1 MKTINVVNGPHSVPA
16 IIQGC
21 MRMPAL
27 DTKAAAD
34 LIRCAYELGINFFDH
49 AKIYGAGEAERRF
62 GDAFPMT
69 GLRREDVI
77 IQSKCGIC
85 PDRKVFDWSY
95 EEIVTSVDESLERL
109 KTDYLDVLLLHR
121 PDLLYDPEEVAEAF
135 DALES
140 AGKVRHFGMS
150 NVPPMMFEVLK
161 KYVKQ
166 PLVFDQVQFSMEQ
179 SQLLD
184 QTLFMNNKT
193 TDMSLMRDGGLLDY
207 CRLHDITIQCWSPLQ
222 LGMFGGNFVDNP
234 AYPELNKAIAEVGEK
249 YGLSRSAAA
258 IAFILRHPAD
268 MQVIAGTMNKDHLA
282 DLAAAADV
290 ELSRD
295 DWYKL
300 YLASGKFLP

>member
-1 MKTINVVNGPHSVPA
+1 MKLIDVANGPAEVPA

-49 AKIYGAGEAERRF
+49 ANIYGAGEAERRF

-69 GLRREDVI
+69 GLKREDVI

-95 EEIVTSVDESLERL
+95 EEIVMCVDESLERL

-140 AGKVRHFGMS
+140 SGKVRHFGMS

-166 PLVFDQVQFSMEQ
+166 PLVFDPTSSRRRSRLSRACTVGVEAR
-179 SQLLD
+179 D
-184 QTLFMNNKT
+184 
-193 TDMSLMRDGGLLDY
+193 MRDGGLLDY